1 MIESNP
7 FNSPEFRKQLLEKE
21 GIDIDNTNG
30 NELEEAIDATNE
42 VDDPNE
48 FVKSIIKSAPK
59 MPRAAS
65 NIITD
70 ASVLARNQKEAKALE
85 LKNSLNTVF
94 TKYNEKYGTSLSI
107 DFDNLSN
114 TLVNVAD
121 PESRRTLELYTS
133 EVFKS
138 IRPVLLLHTLSRL
151 VLALDYALSPDRLFD
166 TNNFSPADSIV
177 LIEKLIYFIQEIES
191 MIKEIEIPDSDKI
204 LRKLADE
211 KNDVDFNN
219 PENKQVITDF
229 LNLLKNDSIKKD

>member
-21 GIDIDNTNG
+21 GIDVENSSSG
-30 NELEEAIDATNE
+30 VELVEGE
-42 VDDPNE
+42 DDE
-48 FVKSIIKSAPK
+48 FDIKSMIKSAPQ
-59 MPRAAS
+59 MPKSAR
-65 NIITD
+65 NLITD
-70 ASVLARNQKEAKALE
+70 ASVLAKNQKEAKALE

-94 TKYNEKYGTSLSI
+94 TQYNEKYGTDLSI

-114 TLVNVAD
+114 TLVNVSS
-121 PESRRTLELYTS
+121 PEKRRILELYVS

-138 IRPVLLLHTLSRL
+138 IRPVLLLHVLQRL
-151 VLALDYALSPDRLFD
+151 TIALDYALDPTRLLD
-166 TNNFSPADSIV
+166 TNQFSAADSVILV
-177 LIEKLIYFIQEIES
+177 EKLIQFIGEIED

-211 KNDVDFNN
+211 KNDVNFND

-229 LNLLKNDSIKKD
+229 LNMLKNDSIKKDE